1 MSNTQVIVSEQG
13 ETQVNVSMPGVQG
26 ERGPSVVAGTIPDG
40 TASAPG
46 FAFTDDTDTGIFRP
60 GANRFA
66 FTTGGVLRN
75 EVNAQGDFVYYG
87 DAIFEDGGSF
97 QTTLQIVTPASAN
110 RTITFPDATGTV
122 ALVGG
127 SSGQLLHNLSGAVAG
142 TSITF
147 NATTGTRFTLP
158 FGYGAGAGGAVTQ
171 ETNKATAVTLNTACG
186 NITMNGA
193 ALDANTAVTFTLN
206 NDKIEADDYIG
217 VSHLSGGN
225 FGDYACDARA
235 AAGSATVM
243 LRNLTAGSLSDA
255 VVLKFAVVKGSLS

>member
-1 MSNTQVIVSEQG
+1 MADVQIAIIDQK
-13 ETQVNVSMPGVQG
+13 ETQIALAVPGIQG
-26 ERGPSVVAGTIPDG
+26 PVGPSVVAGTIPDG
-40 TASAPG
+40 TASEPG
-46 FAFTDDTDTGIFRP
+46 LTFTNDSDTGIFRP

-66 FTTGGVLRN
+66 FATGGVLRN

-87 DAIFEDGGSF
+87 DAVFDDGGTYK
-97 QTTLQIVTPASAN
+97 TTLQIVTPASAN

-147 NATTGTRFTLP
+147 DATTGTRFALP
-158 FGYGAGAGGAVTQ
+158 FGYGAGAGGAITQ

-193 ALDANTAVTFTLN
+193 ALDTNTAVTFTLN
-206 NDKIEADDYIG
+206 NNKIEANDYIG

-255 VVLKFAVVKGSLS
+255 VVLKFIVVKGSLS